1 MGRSKAC
8 KIPGTGQHLE
18 CSGRCQGDTVAWFC
32 SWGLFC
38 QAHRTRSGCIRAGG
52 STLCPRDVLESED
65 GLGFM
70 SSPQGM
76 VQLWVLLCEQRAL
89 CLSHSLVCC
98 RVFPQL
104 AIPPCFLCKI
114 LHKPSFSFCLSSP
127 GEERQLGIELM
138 GMAAQHPGIPTTNP
152 GMGPGTQHVFLHV
165 FKELLNHPS
174 QPMGNLCDA
183 SFTHLASTFAN
194 WPPESS
200 TLDV

>member
-1 MGRSKAC
+1 MKGLNTKIRNEKEIGERWPKKTHGKHMGRSKAC
-8 KIPGTGQHLE
+8 KISGTGQHLE

-76 VQLWVLLCEQRAL
+76 VHLWVLLWEQRAS

-98 RVFPQL
+98 RVFPP
-104 AIPPCFLCKI
+104 AC
-114 LHKPSFSFCLSSP
+114 H
-127 GEERQLGIELM
+127 
-138 GMAAQHPGIPTTNP
+138 
-152 GMGPGTQHVFLHV
+152 
-165 FKELLNHPS
+165 
-174 QPMGNLCDA
+174 
-183 SFTHLASTFAN
+183 
-194 WPPESS
+194 S
-200 TLDV
+200 TLFPVQNLAQTQLLFLSQFTWGGEAAWD